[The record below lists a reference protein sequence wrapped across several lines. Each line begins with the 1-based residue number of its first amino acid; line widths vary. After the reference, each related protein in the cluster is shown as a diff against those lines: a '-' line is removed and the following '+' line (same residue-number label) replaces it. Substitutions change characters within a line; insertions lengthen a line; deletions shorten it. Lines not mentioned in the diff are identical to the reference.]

1 MSDTGRPGQD
11 KLPVEVDASLP
22 GFARYCGP
30 LPFDELPIPEPP
42 NAEDYGWAWN
52 SPELHRQYQG
62 MVVAVRGRKV
72 WGVGKD
78 SNTAWED
85 ARQKPGCPEQEEFA
99 FVPLWGKPGNPEC
112 TEQGAKQA

>member
-1 MSDTGRPGQD
+1 MGDSRRQRHDN
-11 KLPVEVDASLP
+11 LPVEFDASLP

-30 LPFDELPIPEPP
+30 VPLDEVPVPDPP
-42 NAEDYGWAWN
+42 NTDDYGWACN

-62 MVVAVRGRKV
+62 MVVAVRNRTV

-85 ARQKPGCPEQEEFA
+85 ARQKSGCPELEQIA
-99 FVPLWGKPGNPEC
+99 FVPLWGMPGNPDC
-112 TEQGAKQA
+112 AEQEAKPA